1 MERPL
6 DALSKSKGNEIKVL
20 LKNDKEVTGKLVAY
34 DIHTNLA
41 LENAKLDGN
50 EHQSLFIR
58 GDMVVYISMS

>member
-6 DALSKSKGNEIKVL
+6 DALSKSKGTEIKVL
-20 LKNDKEVTGKLVAY
+20 LKNDKEVKGKLVAY

-41 LENAKLDGN
+41 LENAVMNGN
-50 EHQSLFIR
+50 EHKNLFIR